1 MKRLLSRVFASALL
15 LMAAAGLAVADD
27 APEEVLIGASIPK
40 TGVLAA
46 FGSYAGWGYET
57 AIADVNAQGGVM
69 LSEYGKRVPVK
80 LLVYDDESRPE
91 LASKNTERLVIRD
104 GVHALLGSATP
115 PLVISGA
122 VIAEREQIPMMAAL
136 SPIRAFL
143 GANEAGWQWTWNM
156 FFDELEMTQQQFL
169 TMNMVESN
177 KKVALFTDN
186 GKDGVVMGTLWNEF
200 APQHGYEVVYH
211 AKFPVGTTEYGDLI
225 RSAQQA
231 EADIVIA
238 QMITPDSIAL
248 WKQMQALNY
257 KPKAAFFEKGG
268 EPVVW
273 WSILGESA
281 QGTMVAGYWH
291 PDLGYPGAKE
301 LRGRFE
307 ADTGELYSQHI
318 ADAYAAAQVLLD
330 GMERAGSV
338 DPAAVNAAIGETDK
352 TYVVGPVKFTE
363 GKGQRSA
370 ALPVFMLQWQDGDLE
385 VVYPEEL
392 ATRPFI
398 YPIP

>member
-1 MKRLLSRVFASALL
+1 
-15 LMAAAGLAVADD
+15 
-27 APEEVLIGASIPK
+27 
-40 TGVLAA
+40 
-46 FGSYAGWGYET
+46 
-57 AIADVNAQGGVM
+57 
-69 LSEYGKRVPVK
+69 
-80 LLVYDDESRPE
+80 
-91 LASKNTERLVIRD
+91 
-104 GVHALLGSATP
+104 
-115 PLVISGA
+115 
-122 VIAEREQIPMMAAL
+122 
-136 SPIRAFL
+136 
-143 GANEAGWQWTWNM
+143 
-156 FFDELEMTQQQFL
+156 
-169 TMNMVESN
+169 
-177 KKVALFTDN
+177 
-186 GKDGVVMGTLWNEF
+186 
-200 APQHGYEVVYH
+200 
-211 AKFPVGTTEYGDLI
+211 
-225 RSAQQA
+225 
-231 EADIVIA
+231 
-238 QMITPDSIAL
+238 MITPDSIAL

-385 VVYPEEL
+385 VVYPRGIGDQAVHL
-392 ATRPFI
+392 SDTLTAAPLNAHVRRLRPCRVQSPGSVFLHASSAAWM
-398 YPIP
+398 PF